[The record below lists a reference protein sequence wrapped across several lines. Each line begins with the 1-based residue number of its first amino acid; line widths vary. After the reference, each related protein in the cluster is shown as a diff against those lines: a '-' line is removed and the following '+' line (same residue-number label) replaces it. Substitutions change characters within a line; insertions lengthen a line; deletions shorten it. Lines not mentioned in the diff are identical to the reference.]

1 MHGLRGV
8 QFLRQ
13 QAKVKFIHFFE
24 TKRRKICAYL
34 CVDECLAPHSGLGHK
49 GLGMERTQ
57 QNVRL
62 GLTLPIAGADG
73 AVELARAARDQ
84 GYEEIWMAEVSGGD
98 SYALA
103 GAVAQGVPGMR
114 IGTAVVPAQTRT
126 PMMHA
131 MAAMTLSQL
140 THGNFILG
148 LGLSSPNIVRDWAGQ
163 PYDKPL
169 TRMREHVEVLRQMLR
184 GQKTTYEGRTLSVR
198 GFRLGGATVGE
209 VPIYLG
215 ALNKGMLRLTGA
227 LCDGVCL
234 NMVPE
239 SALPQVLA
247 EVRAGAE
254 EAGRDPA
261 AIEVVARLHVVMV
274 DDPAMGRDL
283 IRTVFGAY
291 AATPGYNKCFE
302 WIGFAE
308 EARQIRDAFARGD
321 RAGVAAGVTDR
332 LCDAMAVVGN
342 RERVRARIRAYA
354 EAGIDVCVV
363 NPIADL
369 AAVPKILHEISGC
382 LDGLHLRNSGVVRAT
397 AAAS

>member
-1 MHGLRGV
+1 
-8 QFLRQ
+8 
-13 QAKVKFIHFFE
+13 
-24 TKRRKICAYL
+24 
-34 CVDECLAPHSGLGHK
+34 
-49 GLGMERTQ
+49 MERATK
-57 QNVRL
+57 NVRL
-62 GLTLPIAGADG
+62 GMTLPTGGADK
-73 AVELARAARDQ
+73 AVEVAQAAKDR
-84 GYEEIWMAEVSGGD
+84 GYEEIWMAEVNGGD

-103 GAVAQGVPGMR
+103 GAVAQGLPGTR

-140 THGNFILG
+140 TNGNFILG
-148 LGLSSPNIVRDWAGQ
+148 IGLSSPNIVRDWAGQ

-169 TRMREHVEVLRQMLR
+169 TRMREHVEVLRQMLS
-184 GQKTTYEGRTLSVR
+184 GQKTTYEGRTLSVK
-198 GFRLGGATVGE
+198 GFRLGGVTVGE

-215 ALNKGMLRLTGA
+215 ALNKRMLRLAGA
-227 LCDGVCL
+227 LADGICL

-239 SALPQVLA
+239 RALRQVLG

-254 EAGRDPA
+254 EAGRDPG

-274 DDPAMGRDL
+274 DDPAMGRNL

-302 WIGFAE
+302 WIGFE
-308 EARQIRDAFARGD
+308 QEARQIREAFAKGD

-332 LCDAMAVVGN
+332 LCDAMAVVGD
-342 RERVRARIRAYA
+342 RETVRARIRAYA

-369 AAVPKILHEISGC
+369 SAVPQVLEDISGC
-382 LDGLHLRNSGVVRAT
+382 LDGLDLRNSGVIRAT
-397 AAAS
+397 G